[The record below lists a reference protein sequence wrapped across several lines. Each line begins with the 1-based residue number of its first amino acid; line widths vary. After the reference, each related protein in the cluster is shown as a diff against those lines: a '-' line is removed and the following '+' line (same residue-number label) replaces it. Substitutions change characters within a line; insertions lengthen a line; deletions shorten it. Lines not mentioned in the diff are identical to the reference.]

1 MKNSIQLNIGTRT
14 PAGELTVPEVAT
26 ALRRAGFV
34 LTHSRT
40 KESLY
45 NGVPE
50 TCLAVEAL
58 CALPLCHVEC
68 KHAVAVTI
76 ARLAKDLRQEC
87 IAVRWPD
94 GGAELIPN
102 VGAFDAQW
110 WVDPREVETLPAPE
124 NTPACDCVANAID
137 ACKHNA
143 QVARDNGDTYCARK
157 YDTCGAFLQSRADN
171 LRAVICPAPTP
182 DRRFF
187 ECVAHDLGNI
197 RDRAEDIGNAQ
208 ACIIKEIDSLLEI
221 IHPLADTVARNPE
234 ITSGW

>member
-34 LTHSRT
+34 LTHSRVV
-40 KESLY
+40 ESQY
-45 NGVPE
+45 NGMPE

-58 CALPLCHVEC
+58 CALPLCHAEC
-68 KHAVAVTI
+68 RLAVSVTL
-76 ARLAKDLRQEC
+76 AKLAKDLRQEC
-87 IAVRWPD
+87 VAVRWPD
-94 GGAELIPN
+94 GGAELIPDT
-102 VGAFDAQW
+102 GAFDAQW
-110 WVDPREVETLPAPE
+110 WIDPRGEETV
-124 NTPACDCVANAID
+124 PACDCVANVIGALKHRSLVSQDNEELREAIEC
-137 ACKHNA
+137 AC
-143 QVARDNGDTYCARK
+143 V
-157 YDTCGAFLQSRADN
+157 GAFLRSRADD
-171 LRAVICPAPTP
+171 LRAVICPASAPAPTP

-187 ECVAHDLGNI
+187 ECVGHDLGNI

-221 IHPLADTVARNPE
+221 IHPLAGTVARNPE

>member
-14 PAGELTVPEVAT
+14 PAGELTIPEVAT

-68 KHAVAVTI
+68 RHACAVV
-76 ARLAKDLRQEC
+76 LAKLAHDLRQEC

-102 VGAFDAQW
+102 TGAFDARF
-110 WVDPREVETLPAPE
+110 WVDPRGVETVPAPGD
-124 NTPACDCVANAID
+124 PVSLVID

-143 QVARDNGDTYCARK
+143 QVARDNGDTYCAQE
-157 YDTCGAFLQSRADN
+157 YDACGAFLHSRADN

-182 DRRFF
+182 APTPDRRFF
-187 ECVAHDLGNI
+187 ECVVHDLGNI
-197 RDRAEDIGNAQ
+197 RDIAEDIGNAQ
-208 ACIIKEIDSLLEI
+208 ARIIKEIDSLLEI
-221 IHPLADTVARNPE
+221 IHPLAGTVARNPE